1 MKELDHYR
9 QAAEDFT
16 GLASTAARTL
26 ALSGIAII
34 WIFKH
39 DGENGPQLPP
49 ELLAPAL
56 WLVISLS
63 LDLLQ
68 YVTGAVVWTI
78 FHRYHEVKGRM
89 PEDKVSSSP
98 FWPRVLDTLFC
109 AKVAAVGVA
118 YSYLLKFLWRLFQA
132 G

>member
-9 QAAEDFT
+9 LAAEEFT

-34 WIFKH
+34 WIFKLE
-39 DGENGPQLPP
+39 GEHGPHLPP
-49 ELLAPAL
+49 ELLKPAL
-56 WLVISLS
+56 WLVIALS

-68 YVTGAVVWTI
+68 YFIGAVVWT
-78 FHRYHEVKGRM
+78 FLHRHHELKGRK
-89 PEDKVSSSP
+89 PEDKVAVSP
-98 FWPRVLDTLFC
+98 FWPWTLNVLFGL
-109 AKVAAVGVA
+109 KVIAVGVA
-118 YSYLLKFLWRLFQA
+118 YYYLLAFLWRLFPS